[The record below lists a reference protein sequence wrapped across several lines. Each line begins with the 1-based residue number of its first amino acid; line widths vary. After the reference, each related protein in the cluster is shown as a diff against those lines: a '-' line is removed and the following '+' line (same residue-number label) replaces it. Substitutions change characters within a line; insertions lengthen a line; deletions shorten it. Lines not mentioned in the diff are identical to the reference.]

1 MNNIIKHL
9 EPQIRPSTLIVAF
22 AGWPDASQA
31 ATDAINFLIQG
42 LPALKFAEID
52 PEEFFVFSEERPE
65 VRIGQNN
72 ERVLLWPEN
81 DFYCHSFQ
89 QKDRNIILLNGTE
102 PNIKWKKFISLVFQI
117 VTEQKVDK
125 IISVGSLLDA
135 VPHTRPLR
143 ISGSSTSTQEAK
155 KIEWSGVRKSKYQG
169 PTSIHSLFVDACKSE
184 DIIHTSLWV
193 HCSHYVNSNTNPRA
207 AYTLLKNLKE
217 ICEIQVDLSELKISA
232 ERFDVQMDK
241 AIEDD
246 PEISSYVSQLEE
258 NYDSSSVSLDEI
270 PNHES
275 VVEELEDFLR
285 SQSPGN
291 S

>member
-1 MNNIIKHL
+1 M
-9 EPQIRPSTLIVAF
+9 
-22 AGWPDASQA
+22 
-31 ATDAINFLIQG
+31 
-42 LPALKFAEID
+42 
-52 PEEFFVFSEERPE
+52 EE
-65 VRIGQNN
+65 
-72 ERVLLWPEN
+72 
-81 DFYCHSFQ
+81 
-89 QKDRNIILLNGTE
+89 
-102 PNIKWKKFISLVFQI
+102 FISLVFQI
-117 VTEQKVDK
+117 VSEQKVDK

-217 ICEIQVDLSELKISA
+217 ICEIQIDLSELKISA

>member
-1 MNNIIKHL
+1 MNNIIKHV

-22 AGWPDASQA
+22 AGWPDASQS

>member
-9 EPQIRPSTLIVAF
+9 EPQIRHSTLIVAF

-72 ERVLLWPEN
+72 ERVILWPEN

-117 VTEQKVDK
+117 VSEQKVDK

-217 ICEIQVDLSELKISA
+217 ICEIQIDLSELKISA

>member
-1 MNNIIKHL
+1 MNNIIKHV

-22 AGWPDASQA
+22 AGWPDASQS

-155 KIEWSGVRKSKYQG
+155 KIEWSGVKKSKYQG

>member
-72 ERVLLWPEN
+72 ERVILWPEN

-117 VTEQKVDK
+117 VSEQKVDK

-217 ICEIQVDLSELKISA
+217 ICEIQIDLSELKISA